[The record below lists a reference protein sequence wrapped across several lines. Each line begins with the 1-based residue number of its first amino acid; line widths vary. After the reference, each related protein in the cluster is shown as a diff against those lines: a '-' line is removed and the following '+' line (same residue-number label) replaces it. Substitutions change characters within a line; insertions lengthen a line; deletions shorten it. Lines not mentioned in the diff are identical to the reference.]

1 MPYRLVILT
10 LFLSTDCPPTSCQPG
25 VRGREGSSGGGL
37 NWQQLHS
44 QLPTCPLSN
53 RDFLLFVL
61 RAQDPVATP
70 ASPPSPPDS
79 ASAPST
85 TPASPAAPAQP
96 CGSGNATSDSGNGG
110 GPSPVAA
117 EGPPSAT
124 ASILCKPLER
134 RAQACVYWGGVGLHK
149 DKEQQPLLLVPR
161 GAYAKLGVGDQF
173 TMVSRISA
181 AKGEMG

>member
-1 MPYRLVILT
+1 MPPYIL
-10 LFLSTDCPPTSCQPG
+10 PAWG
-25 VRGREGSSGGGL
+25 KGKGGL
-37 NWQQLHS
+37 LRWWLELAAATQSASHLS
-44 QLPTCPLSN
+44 SLSN

-61 RAQDPVATP
+61 RAQDPVSTP

-124 ASILCKPLER
+124 ASILCKPLGR